1 MFRESHV
8 YLTVFLPEETTSDTS
23 FFSVWAINPMTLK
36 IGNPPNRLVM
46 QLIEDTT
53 TASLRIMKQRNSSK
67 FTIIGCLGNRTGT
80 SIDDGKA
87 SEKD

>member
-53 TASLRIMKQRNSSK
+53 TASLGTMKQRNSGK
-67 FTIIGCLGNRTGT
+67 CTMMIITIVTP
-80 SIDDGKA
+80 
-87 SEKD
+87 